1 MTAQFK
7 GWWLA
12 GLGLAWISGVALQ
25 LHERVLQDAAV
36 YAAAFAGGGVCV
48 GIALLR
54 VHPRVKFLIGLLGVT
69 LLGFGMTGGRA
80 VQRVAHILPASLE
93 SRDIVV
99 EGVVASLPQSGEA
112 GSRFRFRVE
121 SALLEGAPRPTTTSS
136 APRGGSSEVAKPHS
150 LESRAV
156 TLPLLA
162 LGWYRGHH
170 EDASSTQPRHELRA
184 GQRWRFTVR
193 VRQPHGNVNLHGF
206 DYELYLFEL
215 GVGATGYVRNAP
227 ALLLD
232 RAAGYPIERLRQW
245 VRDAIEASVPQRRI
259 AGVLAA
265 LAIGDQ
271 GAIEREDWDLFRNT
285 GVAHLMSISGLHVT
299 MFAWATG
306 LLVAAWWR
314 RSSRALLRVPLPSAM
329 RWGGLAAAV
338 GYALLSGWGVP
349 AQRTVWMLAAVTG
362 LQALGLAWP
371 WTLVLLAAACVVSL
385 IDPWAL
391 LQPGFWLSFGAVG
404 LLMAS
409 RPAHAPGM
417 AVPRSSALSGAMARF
432 VRVLRGGLRTQVVAT
447 LGLTPLS
454 LVFFQQVSLVG
465 LLANL
470 LAIPVVTLLIT
481 PLALLGVFA
490 APLWALAATLTSGLI
505 SALSGLAAL
514 PGAVW
519 SLPAA
524 PAWAQIAALSGAA
537 LLIMPVPWR
546 ARLLALPLTFPL
558 LMPQP
563 LPVEAGSFELDAL
576 DVGQGTAVLVRTQ
589 NHLLLYDAGPQYSR
603 DSDAG
608 QRVLLPM
615 LRGRGVTRIDKLVLS
630 HRDTDHVGG
639 ARSLLGALAVDELV
653 SSLED
658 SHPLLPSTTA
668 ARTRCAAGQSWSWD
682 GVRFD
687 MLAPQT
693 GDFERGLKPNAL
705 SCVLRVSAAQ
715 GSVLLTGDIE
725 REQESALVAAHGV
738 GLRSDVLIVPHHGS
752 KSSSTALFLDTVSPR
767 WAVVQAGYRNRFG
780 HPAQEVMARYLER
793 NIETVDSASCGAWFW
808 HASQGMPGS
817 CLRETSRRYWR
828 HDALPGSAR

>member
-1 MTAQFK
+1 MTARFK

-12 GLGLAWISGVALQ
+12 GLALAWMSGVAFQ
-25 LHERVLQDAAV
+25 LHERVLQDVAA
-36 YAAAFAGGGVCV
+36 YAAALAGGVVCAGV
-48 GIALLR
+48 ALLR
-54 VHPRVKFLIGLLGVT
+54 RHTRASAWIGLLGVA

-80 VQRVAHILPASLE
+80 VLRVAQTLPASIE
-93 SRDIVV
+93 ARDIVV
-99 EGVVASLPQSGEA
+99 EGVVASLPQHGDA
-112 GSRFRFRVE
+112 GSRFRFRVDT
-121 SALLEGAPRPTTTSS
+121 ALHQGE
-136 APRGGSSEVAKPHS
+136 
-150 LESRAV
+150 AV
-156 TLPLLA
+156 TQPLLA

-170 EDASSTQPRHELRA
+170 EDASSAQPRQELRA

-193 VRQPHGNVNLHGF
+193 VRQPHGNVNPHGF

-215 GVGATGYVRNAP
+215 GVGATGYVRDAP

-245 VRDAIEASVPQRRI
+245 VRDAIEASVPQRRV
-259 AGVLAA
+259 AGVLSA

-299 MFAWATG
+299 MFAWVAG
-306 LLVAAWWR
+306 LVVAALWR
-314 RSSRALLRVPLPSAM
+314 RSPRALLRVALPTAM
-329 RWGGLAAAV
+329 LWGGLAAAIA
-338 GYALLSGWGVP
+338 YALLSGWGVP
-349 AQRTVWMLAAVTG
+349 AQRTVWMLAAITA

-371 WTLVLLAAACVVSL
+371 WTLVLLAAAWVVSL
-385 IDPWAL
+385 VDPWAL

-409 RPAHAPGM
+409 RPAHAPAT
-417 AVPRSSALSGAMARF
+417 AVPRSSAFKSALARF
-432 VRVLRGGLRTQVVAT
+432 IGVVRGGLRTQVIAT

-465 LLANL
+465 LFANL

-481 PLALLGVFA
+481 PLALLGIVA

-514 PGAVW
+514 PAAVW
-519 SLPAA
+519 TLPAA
-524 PAWAQIAALSGAA
+524 PAWAQFAALLGAA
-537 LLIMPVPWR
+537 LLIMPLPWR

-563 LPVEAGSFELDAL
+563 PLLAAGTFELDAL
-576 DVGQGTAVLVRTQ
+576 DVGQGTAVLVRTR
-589 NHLLLYDAGPQYSR
+589 HHTLLYDAGPQYSR

-615 LRGRGVTRIDKLVLS
+615 LRGQGVTRIDKLVLS

-639 ARSLLGALAVDELV
+639 ARAVLGALAVGELV

-658 SHPLLPSTTA
+658 AHPLLRGTTTP
-668 ARTRCAAGQSWSWD
+668 RTRCAAGQAWSWD
-682 GVRFD
+682 GVQFEV
-687 MLAPQT
+687 LAPRA
-693 GDFERGLKPNAL
+693 GDFERRLKPNAL
-705 SCVLRVSAAQ
+705 SCVLRISASG
-715 GSVLLTGDIE
+715 GSTLLTGDIE
-725 REQESALVAAHGV
+725 REQETALVAAHGA
-738 GLRSDVLIVPHHGS
+738 GLRSDVLLVPHHGS
-752 KSSSTALFLDTVSPR
+752 KTSSSALFLDAVSPR

-780 HPAQEVMARYLER
+780 HPAAEVMER
-793 NIETVDSASCGAWFW
+793 FAERKIETLDSASCGAWSW
-808 HASQGMPGS
+808 SASQSVAGS
-817 CLRETSRRYWR
+817 CLRETTRRYWR
-828 HDALPGSAR
+828 HDAVRGTDAAQTR